1 MSDKQLLQRIVSDPE
16 VMVGKPVIRNTRLT
30 VDYVLNRLAH
40 GDTAET
46 ILDEYDYLKSE
57 DIRACLLYA
66 SRCLEDV
73 SCLTLA
79 TAPA

>member
-1 MSDKQLLQRIVSDPE
+1 MPLRAGRSCKRS
-16 VMVGKPVIRNTRLT
+16 
-30 VDYVLNRLAH
+30 
-40 GDTAET
+40 DTAET
-46 ILDEYDYLKSE
+46 ILDEYDYLKPE